1 MRLGDSESVQ
11 NPKGPLLGPLVI
23 AGVVADESVLDRLK
37 SMGVKDSK
45 MLSPKRREELFEQVK
60 SLVESYEI
68 IIVPPQEIDDA
79 INSESLNLN
88 WLEAIKTAMI
98 INKLNAKKA
107 YIDSPSTNLKAY
119 ADYMRVYVKDKDV
132 NLICEH
138 KADVNYVVVSAA
150 SILAKVTRD
159 REIGKLKEKYGD
171 LGSGYPAD
179 PVTKEFLKN
188 NWDKHPEIFRRTWA
202 SYKVYSDREKNSSL
216 SSFK

>member
-1 MRLGDSESVQ
+1 MALVCGVDEAGR
-11 NPKGPLLGPLVI
+11 GPLLGPLVI
-23 AGVVADESVLDRLK
+23 AGVVADEKNLDRLK
-37 SMGVKDSK
+37 SLGVKDSK
-45 MLSPKRREELFEQVK
+45 LLTPKRREELFEQVK
-60 SLVESYEI
+60 SIVESYEI

-79 INSESLNLN
+79 LNSESLNLN

-119 ADYMRVYVKDKDV
+119 ADYMRIYVKDKDV

-138 KADVNYVVVSAA
+138 KADVKYVVVSAA

-159 REIGKLKEKYGD
+159 REIEKLKEKYGD
-171 LGSGYPAD
+171 LGSGYPSD

-188 NWDKHPEIFRRTWA
+188 NWNKHPEIFRKTWS
-202 SYKVYSDREKNSSL
+202 SYKVYSGKEKNSLL

>member
-1 MRLGDSESVQ
+1 MRLGDSEFYQ

-45 MLSPKRREELFEQVK
+45 LLSPKKREELFEQIKEIVH
-60 SLVESYEI
+60 SYEI

-79 INSESLNLN
+79 LNSESLNLN

-107 YIDSPSTNLKAY
+107 YIDSPSNNLKAY
-119 ADYMRVYVKDKDV
+119 EGYMRVYVKDKGV
-132 NLICEH
+132 TLICEH
-138 KADVNYVVVSAA
+138 KADVKYVVVSAA

-159 REIGKLKEKYGD
+159 REIEKLKEKYGE
-171 LGSGYPAD
+171 LGSGYPSD

-188 NWDKHPEIFRRTWA
+188 NWDRHPEIFRRTWA
-202 SYKVYSDREKNSSL
+202 SYKVYAQKTSQQSL
-216 SSFK
+216 SDF

>member
-1 MRLGDSESVQ
+1 MALVCGVDEAGR
-11 NPKGPLLGPLVI
+11 GPLLGPLVI
-23 AGVVADESVLDRLK
+23 AGVVADEKNLDRLK
-37 SMGVKDSK
+37 SLGVKDSK
-45 MLSPKRREELFEQVK
+45 LLTPKRREELFEQVK
-60 SLVESYEI
+60 SIVESYEI

-79 INSESLNLN
+79 LNSESLNLN

-119 ADYMRVYVKDKDV
+119 ADYMRIYVKDKDV

-138 KADVNYVVVSAA
+138 KADVKYVVVSAA

-159 REIGKLKEKYGD
+159 REIEKLKEKYGD
-171 LGSGYPAD
+171 LGSGYPSD

-188 NWDKHPEIFRRTWA
+188 NWNKHPEIFRKTWS
-202 SYKVYSDREKNSSL
+202 SYKVYSGKEKNSSL
-216 SSFK
+216 SSFR

>member
-1 MRLGDSESVQ
+1 MALVCGVDEAGR
-11 NPKGPLLGPLVI
+11 GPLLGPLVI
-23 AGVVADESVLDRLK
+23 AGVVADEKNLDRLK
-37 SMGVKDSK
+37 SLGVKDSK
-45 MLSPKRREELFEQVK
+45 LLTPKRREELFEQVK
-60 SLVESYEI
+60 SIVESYEI

-79 INSESLNLN
+79 LNSESLNLN

-119 ADYMRVYVKDKDV
+119 ADYMRIYVKDKDV

-138 KADVNYVVVSAA
+138 KADVKYVVVSAA

-171 LGSGYPAD
+171 LGSGYPSD

-188 NWDKHPEIFRRTWA
+188 NWNKHPEIFRKTWS
-202 SYKVYSDREKNSSL
+202 SYKVYSGKEKNSSL
-216 SSFK
+216 SSFR